1 MHPKIS
7 YWIDESDIIRKVDD
21 YWDLTL
27 EDPTAQRV
35 KSQAIIGKPLFDF
48 ICDDITRMYVRT
60 LLQSVRL
67 LSRSLRRPYRCDSPN
82 EKRYM
87 EMIITLEDNG
97 LISVTHELL
106 RTEPIFIPV
115 AFHTIEKPK
124 KKLLDNY
131 NIHCS
136 LCNRLRLQNSGNWQE
151 IDTIEPE
158 IKALNVVYGVCDDC
172 MKQLKTKN
180 HVTY

>member
-67 LSRSLRRPYRCDSPN
+67 LSRSLRRP
-82 EKRYM
+82 
-87 EMIITLEDNG
+87 
-97 LISVTHELL
+97 L
-106 RTEPIFIPV
+106 R
-115 AFHTIEKPK
+115 
-124 KKLLDNY
+124 
-131 NIHCS
+131 
-136 LCNRLRLQNSGNWQE
+136 
-151 IDTIEPE
+151 
-158 IKALNVVYGVCDDC
+158 
-172 MKQLKTKN
+172 
-180 HVTY
+180 